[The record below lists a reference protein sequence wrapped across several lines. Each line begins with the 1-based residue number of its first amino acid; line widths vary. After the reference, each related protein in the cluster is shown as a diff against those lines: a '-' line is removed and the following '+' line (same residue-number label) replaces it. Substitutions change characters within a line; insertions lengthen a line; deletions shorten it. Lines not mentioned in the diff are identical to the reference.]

1 MLDNK
6 GDMWIICVVR
16 ENGIQVVR
24 RKKMKEQ
31 LGLYVHIPFCER
43 KCKYCDFLSGPSSV
57 QNKKAYIDALK
68 KEIEQCKG
76 YDEKYEVVSIF
87 FGGGTPSSIDAEDL
101 AAVLDK
107 LCEVF
112 KIEDCDRIEITT
124 EANPGTLTKE
134 KLEVY
139 KKGGFN
145 RLSLGLQSTHNE
157 ELKMLGRIHT
167 YEEFL
172 ENYKMAKE
180 AGFTNINIDLMSAL
194 PNQTKEGYRQTLERV
209 LALKPSHISAYSL
222 IIEEGTPFY
231 EVYGEDK
238 ELEHTLPDEEA
249 DREMYHMTKQLLK
262 EAGYDR
268 YEISNYALD
277 GKECIHNKLYWTGK
291 AYLGFGVG
299 ASSYIEGVRYRNEE
313 DLSEYMNYINKKKDI
328 KRDVTKLSQ
337 NEKMEEFMFLGLRLI
352 QGVSKQAFETQF
364 GVSVEEVYKDVLKK
378 HEQEGLLINGK
389 ERIYLTEPGLDVS
402 SYVMSDFLLE

>member
-139 KKGGFN
+139 LN
-145 RLSLGLQSTHNE
+145 
-157 ELKMLGRIHT
+157 
-167 YEEFL
+167 
-172 ENYKMAKE
+172 
-180 AGFTNINIDLMSAL
+180 
-194 PNQTKEGYRQTLERV
+194 V
-209 LALKPSHISAYSL
+209 
-222 IIEEGTPFY
+222 
-231 EVYGEDK
+231 
-238 ELEHTLPDEEA
+238 
-249 DREMYHMTKQLLK
+249 
-262 EAGYDR
+262 
-268 YEISNYALD
+268 
-277 GKECIHNKLYWTGK
+277 NK
-291 AYLGFGVG
+291 
-299 ASSYIEGVRYRNEE
+299 
-313 DLSEYMNYINKKKDI
+313 
-328 KRDVTKLSQ
+328 
-337 NEKMEEFMFLGLRLI
+337 
-352 QGVSKQAFETQF
+352 
-364 GVSVEEVYKDVLKK
+364 
-378 HEQEGLLINGK
+378 
-389 ERIYLTEPGLDVS
+389 
-402 SYVMSDFLLE
+402 